1 MGEQIMENSYPRTRW
16 YVNRVGDFVKAAL
29 AIVAGLVTMIKICTD
44 MSRPTQDNKRENN
57 RGRR

>member
-1 MGEQIMENSYPRTRW
+1 MENSYPRTRW